1 MAPTVANNTTEG
13 DNDLDSIFDLD
24 LDNNDLF
31 REIDTSIQAP
41 EISTLKRKAAHL
53 DDDGDDDALGL
64 NTQIKVKKQRQPVA
78 KLDDA
83 RYDMLCLLEVVPPM
97 QVNSRL

>member
-1 MAPTVANNTTEG
+1 MAPTVANNTTER

-31 REIDTSIQAP
+31 REIDTSIQTP
-41 EISTLKRKAAHL
+41 ESSALKRKAAHL
-53 DDDGDDDALGL
+53 DDDDGDDDALGL

-83 RYDMLCLLEVVPPM
+83 RYDMLRLLEVVY
-97 QVNSRL
+97 QCK